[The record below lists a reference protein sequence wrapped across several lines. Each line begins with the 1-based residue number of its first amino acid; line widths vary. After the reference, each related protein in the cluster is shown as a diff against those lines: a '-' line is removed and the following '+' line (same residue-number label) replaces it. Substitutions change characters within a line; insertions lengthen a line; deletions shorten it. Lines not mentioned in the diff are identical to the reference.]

1 VAASAT
7 NRSAG
12 SLHGL
17 SSSALQSRC
26 TADGSFSLYSTA
38 FREAFHSAEGA
49 LAEALAKFV
58 GPADL
63 KRFPAGRELLVV
75 ECCVGTGTNTAAL
88 IEAAAAQG
96 LRLRWWGL
104 ELDPEPLALALADP
118 GFRSQ
123 WLPSTLA
130 VLQTLHR
137 QVGQVLAPQD
147 SGCQGSGLLDRAV
160 LDPPPLD
167 PVFRGSMLWGDARRS
182 LPRLAVELAGRCD
195 LVLMDAFSPAH
206 CPQLWT
212 EEVLVAMASLLA
224 PQGRWLSYCSAAAV
238 RQTLRRAGLQLSTIP
253 SPPNPAMPGAGSG
266 RRRWSGGTA
275 ASPEPLPPSDRLR
288 PLTPME
294 WEHLTT
300 SAGHP
305 YRDPSGCS
313 TAAAIHQ
320 RRQLEQ
326 AMAGAEPS
334 SAWRRRWGLEGHR
347 R

>member
-1 VAASAT
+1 MATSAATSAAASAANST
-7 NRSAG
+7 ACSRHA
-12 SLHGL
+12 L
-17 SSSALQSRC
+17 SSSALQPRC
-26 TADGSFSLYSTA
+26 TGDGSFSLYSTA
-38 FREAFHSAEGA
+38 FGEGFHSAEGA

-58 GPADL
+58 GPAEL
-63 KRFPAGRELLVV
+63 ERFPAGRELLVL

-88 IEAAAAQG
+88 IEAAAARG

-104 ELDPEPLALALADP
+104 ELDPEPLALSLADP
-118 GFRSQ
+118 GFRAQ

-130 VLQTLHR
+130 VLETLH
-137 QVGQVLAPQD
+137 GQSDQDLASQD
-147 SGCQGSGLLDRAV
+147 SGLLDPM
-160 LDPPPLD
+160 L
-167 PVFRGSMLWGDARRS
+167 RGSMLWGDARRS
-182 LPRLAVELAGRCD
+182 LPRLAAELAGRCD

-212 EEVLVAMASLLA
+212 EEVLAAMASLLA
-224 PQGRWLSYCSAAAV
+224 PHGRWLSYCSAAAV
-238 RQTLRRAGLQLSTIP
+238 RQALRRAGLHLTTILSPTG
-253 SPPNPAMPGAGSG
+253 PAVLGETSA

-275 ASPEPLPPSDRLR
+275 ASPEPLPPSVWLR

-313 TAAAIHQ
+313 TAAAIQQH
-320 RRQLEQ
+320 RQLEQ
-326 AMAGAEPS
+326 AAGRAEPS